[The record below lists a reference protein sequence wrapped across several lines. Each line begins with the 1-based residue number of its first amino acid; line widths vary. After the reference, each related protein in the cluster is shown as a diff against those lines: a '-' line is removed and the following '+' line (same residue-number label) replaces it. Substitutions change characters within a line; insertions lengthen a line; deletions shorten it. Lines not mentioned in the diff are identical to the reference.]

1 MSLLFHK
8 RTLEE
13 VLGMNT
19 RMPPAPVNLGLLPG
33 FMEAPL
39 LGGTEVPPAYQLDRD
54 QTGCRCDNCAAGKGA
69 HWVLH
74 ADDGVTFEHSC
85 AKMSGGRVGVP
96 DHFGNGQVQ
105 CPICNQSA

>member
-8 RTLEE
+8 RTLDE
-13 VLGMNT
+13 VLGNNT
-19 RMPPAPVNLGLLPG
+19 RMTPPPQYLGTAAEPPV
-33 FMEAPL
+33 
-39 LGGTEVPPAYQLDRD
+39 LGGAAARALTMDQLLDKD
-54 QTGCRCDNCAAGKGA
+54 QTGCRCEHCLTGSP

-74 ADDGVTFEHSC
+74 ADDGVTFDHSC
-85 AKMSGGRVGVP
+85 AKMSGGRVGMP